1 MSINISRRDFIA
13 FGAGVATTIGGA
25 LALSQWVSRDV
36 PISRPAGNKV
46 NVFLHIPKTGGTS
59 LREHIMDNVK
69 AHQITMP
76 ERPENI
82 HHLKKNYSHYLN
94 RHDYIYVRGHFAN
107 DWQRFLNDYMQET
120 QCFTMLRDPIARFRS
135 SYQYQVENWLTKG
148 SYIESVA
155 KRTPQ
160 NLSDVIDIFDADA
173 QLPVYRNN
181 EFFFEYNDG
190 MTRRLCGAG
199 WNNPYRQ
206 TTPAMLDAAKANL
219 KSRFKIIGVTEEY
232 NKFLFLLKNEFDW
245 DIQPSIRKN
254 VAKKKMHVSDIDRDK
269 IAALNQLDI
278 ELHAYATQLS
288 ERLFEELS
296 PAQQQAYES
305 FITL

>member
-1 MSINISRRDFIA
+1 MNKKISRRDFIT

-25 LALSQWVSRDV
+25 LAFNQWASRDV
-36 PISRPAGNKV
+36 PVLRPAGDKV

-94 RHDYIYVRGHFAN
+94 NYDYIYVRGHFAH
-107 DWQRFLNDYMQET
+107 DWQRFLNDYAQET

-135 SYQYQVENWLTKG
+135 SYQYQVENWLIKG
-148 SYIESVA
+148 SYIETVQS
-155 KRTPQ
+155 RSPQ
-160 NLSDVIDIFDADA
+160 SLSDVIDIFDADA
-173 QLPVYRNN
+173 QRPAYKHNP
-181 EFFFEYNDG
+181 FFFEYNDG
-190 MTRRLCGAG
+190 MTRRLSGAD
-199 WNNPYRQ
+199 WNVAYRQ
-206 TTPAMLDAAKANL
+206 TTPAMLEAAKANL
-219 KSRFKIIGVTEEY
+219 KTHFKIIGVTEHY

-245 DIQPSIRKN
+245 DIKPSIRKN
-254 VAKKKMHVSDIDRDK
+254 VAKKKMQISAIDRDK
-269 IAALNQLDI
+269 IAELNQLDI

-296 PAQQQAYES
+296 PAQQQAYED
-305 FITL
+305 FIRL